1 MTIVMHFFFYE
12 ICCKTGIATSIL
24 PKPTTMEEDKL
35 TTAFRR
41 ISMRLRQSARKLT
54 GTADDAD
61 DVLQEAFFRLWRK
74 RSEIHDEE
82 HAEKL
87 LTAIVHNVGIDLLR
101 YRARY
106 SDETPEEQAEQAP
119 DEDRTELLSDI
130 TALIDRTLT
139 GEQRQILYERD
150 RDGWE
155 IEDIALRHGLS
166 EANVRMILSRS
177 RKRVRELYQ
186 KRKARQI

>member
-1 MTIVMHFFFYE
+1 MTIVMHFFYE
-12 ICCKTGIATSIL
+12 ICCKTGIATSIMRN
-24 PKPTTMEEDKL
+24 PTTMEEDKL

-74 RSEIHDEE
+74 RSEIRDEE

-87 LTAIVHNVGIDLLR
+87 LTATVHNAGIDLLR

-106 SDETPEEQAEQAP
+106 SDETPEERAEQAP

-139 GEQRQILYERD
+139 DEQRQILYERD

>member
-1 MTIVMHFFFYE
+1 MR
-12 ICCKTGIATSIL
+12 
-24 PKPTTMEEDKL
+24 KPTTMEEDKL
-35 TTAFRR
+35 TTAFGR

-139 GEQRQILYERD
+139 DEQRQILYERD

>member
-1 MTIVMHFFFYE
+1 MHFFYE
-12 ICCKTGIATSIL
+12 ICCKTGIATSIMRN
-24 PKPTTMEEDKL
+24 PTTMEEDKL

-74 RSEIHDEE
+74 RSEIRDEE

-87 LTAIVHNVGIDLLR
+87 LTATVHNAGIDLLR

-106 SDETPEEQAEQAP
+106 SDETPEELAEQAP
-119 DEDRTELLSDI
+119 DEDRTELLSDV

-139 GEQRQILYERD
+139 DEQRQILYERD

>member
-1 MTIVMHFFFYE
+1 MTIVMHFFYE
-12 ICCKTGIATSIL
+12 ICCKTEIATSIMR
-24 PKPTTMEEDKL
+24 KPTTMEEDKL

>member
-1 MTIVMHFFFYE
+1 MV
-12 ICCKTGIATSIL
+12 IL
-24 PKPTTMEEDKL
+24 M
-35 TTAFRR
+35 
-41 ISMRLRQSARKLT
+41 
-54 GTADDAD
+54 
-61 DVLQEAFFRLWRK
+61 
-74 RSEIHDEE
+74 
-82 HAEKL
+82 
-87 LTAIVHNVGIDLLR
+87 
-101 YRARY
+101 
-106 SDETPEEQAEQAP
+106 EEQAEQAP

-139 GEQRQILYERD
+139 DEQRQILYERD

>member
-1 MTIVMHFFFYE
+1 MR
-12 ICCKTGIATSIL
+12 
-24 PKPTTMEEDKL
+24 KPTTMEEDKL

-41 ISMRLRQSARKLT
+41 ISMRPRQSARKLT

>member
-1 MTIVMHFFFYE
+1 MR
-12 ICCKTGIATSIL
+12 
-24 PKPTTMEEDKL
+24 KPTTMEEDKL

-101 YRARY
+101 YSARY